1 MINSK
6 LIEIKGIL
14 NLDIEEE
21 LLLRILFDANKYF
34 DKELTVA
41 IKKKQQEMNRVFNSV
56 DRKLLRNF
64 FYYKNDNCLNDL
76 NINSFESI
84 KFGASDIE
92 NLCIDVL
99 MRLKKYDEEKIIKSI
114 NQKYVN
120 LTQHNKSAI
129 SYKTQWLNYYH
140 KKVNKLYD
148 YSSFVLRINNEDF
161 QAHNCN
167 EQYLYDLIAN
177 TYEKLENYR
186 YMFIVIDGQ
195 VKKNSTDI
203 TWELVYKLALYAEGF
218 INYDDI
224 YFPCKKKKQ
233 AKLLQDFIDNK
244 FPHNTDKN
252 IGTDFY
258 KSIATGF
265 KYEDCFISNN
275 QNIIILSFKKISR
288 DESPVP
294 CPSCMTTIQSGNSYP
309 EMFLRSFECKNPS
322 CQDRSKSGRGKR
334 FDEYGVYRSFKL
346 EENNPSNRI
355 SNIMYSNWRRDIF
368 DNNNDWFEMIVNYY
382 NWDNETILTYNLES
396 KNTVSDRKIVTN
408 HISNKN
414 QLKNYCKSYDDLAV
428 VKLFSKIQHLIPQNF
443 GETVI
448 KEKIKVVLGDSSID
462 LKKLLPNQIGTAITS
477 PPYYNAREY
486 SQWPNMI
493 LYFIDMMINAKA
505 VFNTMN
511 DKGRYLYNIG
521 DIVNED
527 NIYVTSNMSKRR
539 LPLGFW
545 SCMIFE
551 MVGFNLV
558 ENIIWDKG
566 QVQSKRNSTVNLYSG
581 YVKCINCYE
590 HVFVFAKNDTGDNN
604 KKVEAISPV
613 IKINSKGQN
622 TYKHTAPYPMDLVKL
637 VEPYIQKDK
646 YILDPY
652 LGSGTTLKWCLQNN
666 YKGIGYEYNKKYY
679 ELAMQKIFEKK
690 EDN

>member
-1 MINSK
+1 MRRRLKMINGK

-84 KFGASDIE
+84 KFSASDIE

-99 MRLKKYDEEKIIKSI
+99 MRLKKYDEEKIIRSI

-140 KKVNKLYD
+140 KKVSKLYD

-288 DESPVP
+288 DENPVP

-309 EMFLRSFECKNPS
+309 EMFLRSFECKNPC

-368 DNNNDWFEMIVNYY
+368 DNNNDWFGMIVNYY

-396 KNTVSDRKIVTN
+396 ENTVSDRKIVTN
-408 HISNKN
+408 NISNKN

-443 GETVI
+443 GKTVI

-462 LKKLLPNQIGTAITS
+462 LKTLSPNQIGTAITS

-511 DKGRYLYNIG
+511 DKGKYLYNIG

-604 KKVEAISPV
+604 KRVEAISPV

-646 YILDPY
+646 YSSKQI
-652 LGSGTTLKWCLQNN
+652 K
-666 YKGIGYEYNKKYY
+666 
-679 ELAMQKIFEKK
+679 
-690 EDN
+690 